1 MANWQWILF
10 WILVSTP
17 FALNLRRALR
27 ARARNHR
34 PLLKGLLVA
43 CAIPANLTNRRS
55 GGQRAA
61 GNVTCARFAH
71 FGGWGYAEH

>member
-34 PLLKGLLVA
+34 SLLKK
-43 CAIPANLTNRRS
+43 NLWLTGATRKS
-55 GGQRAA
+55 GS
-61 GNVTCARFAH
+61 GNPLIWAPPI
-71 FGGWGYAEH
+71 